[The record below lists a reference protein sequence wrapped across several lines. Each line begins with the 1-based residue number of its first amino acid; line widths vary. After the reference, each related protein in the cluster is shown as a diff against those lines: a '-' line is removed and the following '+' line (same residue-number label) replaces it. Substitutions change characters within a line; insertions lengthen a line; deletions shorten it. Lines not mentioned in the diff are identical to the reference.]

1 MAEVQGPPPTVPLN
15 LKLEAPDYAAV
26 TAEQED
32 PVIELG
38 DRIRLS
44 GGKYDGTTGRVIYRT
59 FDKLHL
65 MPDGLTHSALE
76 FTLTEDGFEEESGIE
91 AVEILQKR
99 KKPALVDI
107 LDLATGQLLE
117 TFDEEGN
124 ASGIYKIKK
133 VDSDLDNLVV
143 EGADGEE
150 VDLRFGFRGIDESMP
165 FRVIRGRQAPEK
177 PATVISDGTTEDE
190 QSLSEANDGSEPEDE
205 VEDFTFL
212 DDELEETPAEEDEVQ
227 RLVEIPTS
235 ERIYSNMRQKSEAY
249 ADLLSFNSD
258 ALQKLESTQ
267 KSTRVLTELFFQ
279 LRGAIMR
286 TSEDGIPKGVK
297 PTSIQTLI
305 DLLETRGFE
314 LSRTV
319 LDIDKIVYYD
329 ADPDVYPQPESMEGL
344 RLQYFNKKIIDAIN
358 YIESSTDMEGQ
369 KYTQFL
375 NGFLSRFGATWR
387 SNTTAGIGAQAFQRD
402 EEAFRLKVPDS
413 DSSIPGYAA
422 GLPNKKEA
430 YLTSELISEVSM
442 SLVRGL
448 KAVRSKGKLLEIGEE
463 AAVIAHVVFPLAYAA
478 SLSIARQ
485 ESLTADIQAGLLH
498 GLSMS
503 EILKK
508 TGEITDIPSMNQAFL
523 VSTEG
528 GTLGNIPLR
537 EYIKSTDLK
546 LEGMGD
552 IWTLQVLMGMRE
564 KEWTIDQ
571 HAAIQE
577 KITQTHEQIL
587 DFILRQRETLA
598 KQAAQPPTIQGIQMT
613 PDGPAMIQKLA
624 DEPILKDFQQNIK
637 DQMPSFAASDVALV
651 GLILRQHSDLAFA
664 QLADQ
669 PAALTRN
676 RMKYAREEYLT
687 TIRNTQLYKQRIS
700 FAGEPPE
707 PVNCPHVKPLE
718 MIRKVK
724 DDKKRFALLAKF
736 LTTFQGSKQD
746 SWVNCRIG
754 DHHLLCVHE
763 LLQVYQFLRPG
774 DASVLNKDIQLTF
787 GGGQHM
793 GAYICRNCGQPI
805 SELEYDTHLE
815 FDDQGKPMMGRS
827 ELVDQDAVTQQEID
841 ELIGPLGDLEEP
853 VEFDNETKK
862 LIFSTARQMADKI
875 FAPLESSDYMTLVAR
890 AFGVLQQIPERDRY
904 IKIQKARTKGRAAA
918 QAAAADFGADYDIYI
933 NQALVCAVGVH
944 LLLIIQSKKPD
955 FILRGIA
962 SGCRS
967 LRGEPLE
974 PDGGNHGI
982 QCIVSVI
989 ASFQKDAPPW
999 SLTQFQREKDDT
1011 IRNRMVMDVFEPILK
1026 AALQD
1031 PTILQALAQKRD
1043 YKRKILGLSGGQGR
1057 PDEEIPPN
1065 FAPIPFV
1072 MKPEDFV
1079 EKIIIPEAA
1088 SPKDRAEL
1096 WVRQGNHLARTT
1108 KLPKP
1113 IAYSEASCCL
1123 SPINKI
1129 DEFWVKSASSLP
1141 PFKKLAG
1148 LPAPPKIM
1156 RFEPTMKPSVISRP
1170 LPDAPEKSYYL
1181 LFLKVCHEGEKKGH
1195 SHEFGLTHKCIWCDL
1210 KLPKE
1215 VELLTADQGRTAIE
1229 SQGIDVSKE
1238 SFEDLLNETHR
1249 VNSFRTKLLL
1259 EIPGQLDNW
1268 VKLTEMDPEPTEGFR
1283 AMMARTQVELM
1294 KLPPDAKVVEVAVAL
1309 SEFSTFVMD
1318 LEGQFKARI
1327 SAAQHAIFD
1336 QILKDGS
1343 ESIIRF
1349 LQSYVI
1355 VPLKQFISKRA
1366 ADPRI
1371 PDSWELSF
1379 QHQMD
1384 VQALLR
1390 EHRSYLTKFNKVQ
1403 ATPWLTAKVDTVLQQ
1418 TRATLDALMSLRPL
1432 QVPGGEQTFEF
1443 FMKMCLYGPLANFVD
1458 PNVQPLTTA
1467 EAPSSQVEQH
1477 ALFPAR
1483 FISDM
1488 AARFKVEGSHLTPE
1502 QIRELIAERNEKE
1515 KANIIKKM
1523 NDMSRAGKD
1532 IEKIKIKLG
1541 IGEYAVGGTKAIY
1554 AYDQERYD
1562 IEREERAQ
1570 AGIIDFPGRGPEG
1583 PGEAIGAEDQRPVDG
1598 LGYYETGEEGG
1609 YIGDEELGEINGFDD
1624 DN

>member
-1 MAEVQGPPPTVPLN
+1 MAEVQSPPPN
-15 LKLEAPDYAAV
+15 LKLEAPDYGASAAA
-26 TAEQED
+26 AEKEED
-32 PVIELG
+32 PIIELG
-38 DRIRLS
+38 DRIRLT

-124 ASGIYKIKK
+124 SAGMYKIKK
-133 VDSDLDNLVV
+133 VDSDLDNLVL
-143 EGADGEE
+143 EGQGGEE
-150 VDLRFGFRGIDESMP
+150 LDLRFGFRGIDESMP

-177 PATVISDGTTEDE
+177 IATENE
-190 QSLSEANDGSEPEDE
+190 SESENESQAEFEKEEE

-212 DDELEETPAEEDEVQ
+212 DDELEETPAEEEVQ

-258 ALQKLESTQ
+258 AMQKLETTQ

-279 LRGAIMR
+279 LRAAIMR
-286 TSEDGIPKGVK
+286 VSEDGIPKGVK

-314 LSRTV
+314 LSRAV

-329 ADPDVYPQPESMEGL
+329 ADPDTNPQPESMDGL
-344 RLQYFNKKIIDAIN
+344 RLQYFNKKIIDAIQ
-358 YIESSTDMEGQ
+358 YIEWSTDMEGQ
-369 KYTQFL
+369 KYAQFL
-375 NGFLSRFGATWR
+375 NGYLSRFGATWR
-387 SNTTAGIGAQAFQRD
+387 SNEATGAQVFQRD
-402 EEAFRLKVPDS
+402 EETFRLKAPDAES
-413 DSSIPGYAA
+413 GIPGYTA
-422 GLPNKKEA
+422 GLPDKKSG
-430 YLTSELISEVSM
+430 YVTSDLISEVSM

-448 KAVRSKGKLLEIGEE
+448 KAIRSKGKLLELGEE
-463 AAVIAHVVFPLAYAA
+463 AVTLAYVVFPLVYAA

-485 ESLTADIQAGLLH
+485 ESLTADIQAGLSPNLN
-498 GLSMS
+498 MS

-508 TGEITDIPSMNQAFL
+508 AGEITDIPSTSQPFL
-523 VSTEG
+523 VSIEG

-537 EYIKSTDLK
+537 EYIKSTNLK

-552 IWTLQVLMGMRE
+552 IWPLQVLMGMRE

-571 HAAIQE
+571 HTVIQE
-577 KITQTHEQIL
+577 KINQTHEQIL
-587 DFILRQRETLA
+587 DFILRQREALA
-598 KQAAQPPTIQGIQMT
+598 KQAAQPPAIQGIQMT

-624 DEPILKDFQQNIK
+624 DEPILKDYQQNIK

-707 PVNCPHVKPLE
+707 PINCPHVKPLE

-736 LTTFQGSKQD
+736 LTTFQGSKLD
-746 SWVNCRIG
+746 NWVNCRIG

-774 DASVLNKDIQLTF
+774 DASVINKDIQLNF

-793 GAYICRNCGQPI
+793 GFYICRVCGQAI
-805 SELEYDTHLE
+805 SELDYDTHLE

-827 ELVDQDAVTQQEID
+827 ELVDQDAITQQEID
-841 ELIGPLGDLEEP
+841 ELIGPLGDLDEP

-862 LIFSTARQMADKI
+862 LIFNTARQMADKI
-875 FAPLESSDYMTLVAR
+875 FAPLEPADYMTLVAR
-890 AFGVLQQIPERDRY
+890 AFGVLQQIPERERY
-904 IKIQKARTKGRAAA
+904 IKIQKARVKGAKAAAAAA
-918 QAAAADFGADYDIYI
+918 QAADFGADYDIYI

-989 ASFQKDAPPW
+989 ASFQKDTPPW

-1011 IRNRMVMDVFEPILK
+1011 VRNRMVMDVFEPILK

-1031 PTILQALAQKRD
+1031 PTILQVLAQKRD

-1129 DEFWVKSASSLP
+1129 DEFWIKSASSLP

-1156 RFEPTMKPSVISRP
+1156 RFEPTMKPSVISHP
-1170 LPDAPEKSYYL
+1170 LPNAPEKSYYL

-1195 SHEFGLTHKCIWCDL
+1195 THEFGLTHKCIWCDL

-1215 VELLTADQGRTAIE
+1215 AELLTAEQGRTAIE

-1249 VNSFRTKLLL
+1249 VNSFETKLLL
-1259 EIPGQLDNW
+1259 ELPGQLDNW
-1268 VKLTEMDPEPTEGFR
+1268 IKLTQMDPEPTEGFR
-1283 AMMARTQVELM
+1283 AIMSRTQAELM
-1294 KLPPDAKVVEVAVAL
+1294 KLPPDAKAVEVALAL
-1309 SEFSTFVMD
+1309 SEFSTFVID
-1318 LEGQFKARI
+1318 LEEQFKMRI
-1327 SAAQHAIFD
+1327 AAAQHAIFD
-1336 QILKDGS
+1336 QIIQDGS

-1355 VPLKQFISKRA
+1355 VPLKQFVSKRA
-1366 ADPRI
+1366 ANPLI
-1371 PDSWELSF
+1371 PKSWNLSW

-1384 VQALLR
+1384 VESVLK

-1403 ATPWLTAKVDTVLQQ
+1403 TTPWLTAKVDTVLVQ
-1418 TRATLDALMSLRPL
+1418 TRVILDALMSLRPL
-1432 QVPGGEQTFEF
+1432 QIPGGEQTFGF

-1458 PNVQPLTTA
+1458 PNTQPLTTA
-1467 EAPSSQVEQH
+1467 EAPASQVEQH

-1570 AGIIDFPGRGPEG
+1570 AGIIDFPGQGPEG
-1583 PGEAIGAEDQRPVDG
+1583 TGGATGTGGAIGAIDQRPVDG
-1598 LGYYETGEEGG
+1598 LGYYQTGDEGG
-1609 YIGDEELGEINGFDD
+1609 YIGDEELGDINGFDD

>member
-1 MAEVQGPPPTVPLN
+1 MAEVQGPPPTVAPN
-15 LKLEAPDYAAV
+15 LKLEAPDYGASAAAV
-26 TAEQED
+26 QEED

-76 FTLTEDGFEEESGIE
+76 FNLTEDGFEEESGIE

-124 ASGIYKIKK
+124 SAGMYTIKK
-133 VDSDLDNLVV
+133 VDSDLDTLLVQ
-143 EGADGEE
+143 ADDGEE
-150 VDLRFGFRGIDESMP
+150 IDLRFGFRGIDESMP

-177 PATVISDGTTEDE
+177 VAGEATSEDAGE
-190 QSLSEANDGSEPEDE
+190 NEENGLESEADSEEEE

-212 DDELEETPAEEDEVQ
+212 DDELEETPAEEEEVQ

-258 ALQKLESTQ
+258 AMQKLETTQ

-279 LRGAIMR
+279 LRAAIMR
-286 TSEDGIPKGVK
+286 VSEDGIPKGVK

-305 DLLETRGFE
+305 DLLETRAFE

-319 LDIDKIVYYD
+319 IDIHKILYYDID
-329 ADPDVYPQPESMEGL
+329 PDTNPQPESMEGL
-344 RLQYFNKKIIDAIN
+344 RLQYFNKKIVDAAA
-358 YIESSTDMEGQ
+358 YIESSSDMEGQ

-375 NGFLSRFGATWR
+375 NGFLSRFGASWR
-387 SNTTAGIGAQAFQRD
+387 PSGSAGAQAFQRD
-402 EEAFRLKVPDS
+402 EEAFRLKAPDAE
-413 DSSIPGYAA
+413 SSIPGYAS
-422 GLPNKKEA
+422 GLPNKKDA
-430 YLTSELISEVSM
+430 YLSSDLISEVSM

-448 KAVRSKGKLLEIGEE
+448 KSTRAKGKLLEVGEE
-463 AAVIAHVVFPLAYAA
+463 ATVLAYIVFPLAYAA
-478 SLSIARQ
+478 SLSIQRQ
-485 ESLTADIQAGLLH
+485 ESLTADIQSGLASS
-498 GLSMS
+498 LSMA

-508 TGEITDIPSMNQAFL
+508 VGEITDIPSTENAFL

-537 EYIKSTDLK
+537 EYIKATSLK

-552 IWTLQVLMGMRE
+552 IWPLQVLMGMRE

-571 HAAIQE
+571 NAVIQE
-577 KITQTHEQIL
+577 RINQTHEQML
-587 DFILRQRETLA
+587 DFILRQREALA
-598 KQAAQPPTIQGIQMT
+598 KQAAQPAAIQGIQMT

-624 DEPILKDFQQNIK
+624 DEPILKEFQQNIK

-664 QLADQ
+664 QLAEQ

-746 SWVNCRIG
+746 NWVNCRIG

-774 DASVLNKDIQLTF
+774 DASVLNKDIQLNF

-793 GAYICRNCGQPI
+793 GSYICRNCGQPI

-815 FDDQGKPMMGRS
+815 FDDQGRPMMGRS
-827 ELVDQDAVTQQEID
+827 EIVDQDAITQQEID

-862 LIFSTARQMADKI
+862 LIFNTARQMADKI

-890 AFGVLQQIPERDRY
+890 AFGVLQQIPERERY
-904 IKIQKARTKGRAAA
+904 IKIQKARTKGAKA
-918 QAAAADFGADYDIYI
+918 QADFGADYDIYI

-989 ASFQKDAPPW
+989 ASFQKDSPPW

-1057 PDEEIPPN
+1057 PDEEIPVN

-1096 WVRQGNHLARTT
+1096 WVRQGNHLARAT

-1123 SPINKI
+1123 SPIDKI
-1129 DEFWVKSASSLP
+1129 DEFWIKSAASLP
-1141 PFKKLAG
+1141 PFKKLVG

-1215 VELLTADQGRTAIE
+1215 AELLTADQGLSAIE

-1268 VKLTEMDPEPTEGFR
+1268 IKLTEMDPEPTEGFR
-1283 AMMARTQVELM
+1283 AMMSRTQVELT
-1294 KLPPDAKVVEVAVAL
+1294 KLPPDAKPVEVAVAL
-1309 SEFSTFVMD
+1309 SEFSTFVTD
-1318 LEGQFKARI
+1318 LEEQFKTRI
-1327 SAAQHAIFD
+1327 AVAQHAIFD

-1355 VPLKQFISKRA
+1355 VPLKQFVSKRA
-1366 ADPRI
+1366 ANPVI
-1371 PDSWELSF
+1371 PKSWELSW

-1384 VQALLR
+1384 IEGLLK

-1403 ATPWLTAKVDTVLQQ
+1403 TTPWLTAKVDTVLQQ

-1432 QVPGGEQTFEF
+1432 QVPGGDQTFGF

-1458 PNVQPLTTA
+1458 PNVQPLSSSGS
-1467 EAPSSQVEQH
+1467 EAPASQVEQH

-1483 FISDM
+1483 FISEM

-1570 AGIIDFPGRGPEG
+1570 AGIIDFPGQGPEG
-1583 PGEAIGAEDQRPVDG
+1583 VTAGAGAGEQRPVDG

-1609 YIGDEELGEINGFDD
+1609 YIGDEELGDINGFDD

>member
-1 MAEVQGPPPTVPLN
+1 MAEVQSPPPN
-15 LKLEAPDYAAV
+15 LKLEAPDYGASAA
-26 TAEQED
+26 AEQEG

-76 FTLTEDGFEEESGIE
+76 FNLTEDGFEEETGIE
-91 AVEILQKR
+91 GVEILQKR

-124 ASGIYKIKK
+124 SAGMYKIKK

-143 EGADGEE
+143 EGEGGEE

-177 PATVISDGTTEDE
+177 IAGEATGEAT
-190 QSLSEANDGSEPEDE
+190 SEATGEATAENEGNESPESDEEE

-212 DDELEETPAEEDEVQ
+212 DDELEETPAEEEVQ

-258 ALQKLESTQ
+258 AMQKLETTQ
-267 KSTRVLTELFFQ
+267 KSTRVLTEIFFQ
-279 LRGAIMR
+279 LRAAIMR
-286 TSEDGIPKGVK
+286 VSEDGIPKGVK

-305 DLLETRGFE
+305 DLLETRSFE
-314 LSRTV
+314 LSRIV
-319 LDIDKIVYYD
+319 IDIDKIVYYD
-329 ADPDVYPQPESMEGL
+329 IDPDINPQPESMEGL
-344 RLQYFNKKIIDAIN
+344 RLQYFNKKIVDTVE
-358 YIESSTDMEGQ
+358 YFESSTDMEGQ
-369 KYTQFL
+369 KFTQFL
-375 NGFLSRFGATWR
+375 NGYLSRFGASWR
-387 SNTTAGIGAQAFQRD
+387 SRDSTGAKAFQRD
-402 EEAFRLKVPDS
+402 EEAFRLKAPDAE
-413 DSSIPGYAA
+413 SSIPGYGAN
-422 GLPNKKEA
+422 LPNKKEA
-430 YLTSELISEVSM
+430 YLSSELISEVSM

-448 KAVRSKGKLLEIGEE
+448 KAIRSKGKLLEVGEE
-463 AAVIAHVVFPLAYAA
+463 AAVLAYVVFPLVYAT
-478 SLSIARQ
+478 SLSMARQ
-485 ESLTADIQAGLLH
+485 ESLTADIQSALASS
-498 GLSMS
+498 LSIA
-503 EILKK
+503 EILKR
-508 TGEITDIPSMNQAFL
+508 TGEITDIPSTNNAFL

-528 GTLGNIPLR
+528 GSLGNIPLR
-537 EYIKSTDLK
+537 EYIKATNLK

-552 IWTLQVLMGMRE
+552 IWPLQVLMGMRE

-571 HAAIQE
+571 YAAIQE
-577 KITQTHEQIL
+577 KINETHEQML
-587 DFILRQRETLA
+587 DFILRQREALA
-598 KQAAQPPTIQGIQMT
+598 KQAAQPPAVQGIQMT

-624 DEPILKDFQQNIK
+624 DEPILKDYQQNIK

-664 QLADQ
+664 QLAEQ

-746 SWVNCRIG
+746 NWVNCRIG

-774 DASVLNKDIQLTF
+774 DSSVLNKDIQLNF

-793 GAYICRNCGQPI
+793 GSYICRVCGQPI

-853 VEFDNETKK
+853 VEFDNETKR
-862 LIFSTARQMADKI
+862 LIFNTARQMADKI
-875 FAPLESSDYMTLVAR
+875 FAPLETSDYMTLVAR
-890 AFGVLQQIPERDRY
+890 AFGVLQQIPERERY
-904 IKIQKARTKGRAAA
+904 IKIQKARTKGAKA
-918 QAAAADFGADYDIYI
+918 AAAADFGADYDIYI

-982 QCIVSVI
+982 QCIASVI
-989 ASFQKDAPPW
+989 ASFQKDSPPW

-1043 YKRKILGLSGGQGR
+1043 YKRKILGAAGGQGR

-1129 DEFWVKSASSLP
+1129 DEFWIKSASSLP
-1141 PFKKLAG
+1141 PFKKLTG

-1181 LFLKVCHEGEKKGH
+1181 LFLKVCHEGEKKGY

-1215 VELLTADQGRTAIE
+1215 AELLTADQGRAAIE

-1268 VKLTEMDPEPTEGFR
+1268 IKLTEMDPEPTEGFR
-1283 AMMARTQVELM
+1283 AMMSRTQIELT
-1294 KLPPDAKVVEVAVAL
+1294 KLPPDAKAVEVAVAL
-1309 SEFSTFVMD
+1309 SEFSTFVTD
-1318 LEGQFKARI
+1318 LEQQFKTRI
-1327 SAAQHAIFD
+1327 AVAQHPIFD

-1366 ADPRI
+1366 AVATI
-1371 PDSWELSF
+1371 PDSWELSW
-1379 QHQMD
+1379 QHAMD
-1384 VQALLR
+1384 VNALLK

-1403 ATPWLTAKVDTVLQQ
+1403 ATPWLEAKVDTVLVQ

-1432 QVPGGEQTFEF
+1432 QIPGGDQTFGF
-1443 FMKMCLYGPLANFVD
+1443 FMKMCLYAPLANFVD
-1458 PNVQPLTTA
+1458 PNIQPLTSSGA
-1467 EAPSSQVEQH
+1467 EAPTSQVEQH

-1570 AGIIDFPGRGPEG
+1570 AGIIDFPGQGPDG
-1583 PGEAIGAEDQRPVDG
+1583 TGGVGGAAGEQRPVDG

>member
-1 MAEVQGPPPTVPLN
+1 MAEVQTTPPPN
-15 LKLEAPDYAAV
+15 LKLEAPDYG
-26 TAEQED
+26 AESKEEEA

-38 DRIRLS
+38 DRIRLT
-44 GGKYDGTTGRVIYRT
+44 GGKYDGTTGRVIFRT
-59 FDKLHL
+59 HEKLHL
-65 MPDGLTHSALE
+65 MPDGLTHSAIE
-76 FTLTEDGFEEESGIE
+76 FDLTEEGFDDETGIE

-99 KKPALVDI
+99 KKAALVDI

-124 ASGIYKIKK
+124 PAGVYTIKK

-143 EGADGEE
+143 QGQDGEE
-150 VDLRFGFRGIDESMP
+150 VDLRFGFRGIDDSMP

-177 PATVISDGTTEDE
+177 PAAAISEDLEDSTED
-190 QSLSEANDGSEPEDE
+190 LDDDAEAEDE

-212 DDELEETPAEEDEVQ
+212 DDELEETPAEEEEVQ

-258 ALQKLESTQ
+258 AMQKLESTQ

-279 LRGAIMR
+279 LRAAIMR
-286 TSEDGIPKGVK
+286 ISEDGIPKGVK

-305 DLLETRGFE
+305 DLLETRAFE

-319 LDIDKIVYYD
+319 INIDKIVYYD
-329 ADPDVYPQPESMEGL
+329 TDPDTNPQPDSMEGL
-344 RLQYFNKKIIDAIN
+344 RLQYFNKKIIDAAQ

-375 NGFLSRFGATWR
+375 NGFLSRFGASWR
-387 SNTTAGIGAQAFQRD
+387 SNVTGTGTGAAQAFQRD
-402 EEAFRLKVPDS
+402 EEAFRLKVPDAE
-413 DSSIPGYAA
+413 SSIPGYAA
-422 GLPNKKEA
+422 DLPNKKDA

-463 AAVIAHVVFPLAYAA
+463 AAVLAYVVFPLAYAA
-478 SLSIARQ
+478 SLSMARH
-485 ESLTADIQAGLLH
+485 ESLVADIEAGLVNS
-498 GLSMS
+498 LSMT
-503 EILKK
+503 EILKR
-508 TGEITDIPSMNQAFL
+508 TGEITDIPSTGQTFL

-528 GTLGNIPLR
+528 GSLGNIPLR
-537 EYIKSTDLK
+537 EYIKATNLK

-552 IWTLQVLMGMRE
+552 IWPLQVLMGMRE

-577 KITQTHEQIL
+577 KINETHEQML

-598 KQAAQPPTIQGIQMT
+598 KQAAQPPAIQGIQMT
-613 PDGPAMIQKLA
+613 PDGPSMIQKLA

-637 DQMPSFAASDVALV
+637 DQMPSFAGSDVALV

-669 PAALTRN
+669 PAALTKN

-687 TIRNTQLYKQRIS
+687 TIRNTQLYKKRIS

-707 PVNCPHVKPLE
+707 PIKCPHVKPLE

-746 SWVNCRIG
+746 NWVNCRIG

-774 DASVLNKDIQLTF
+774 DASVLNKDIQLNF

-793 GAYICRNCGQPI
+793 GSYICRNCGQAI
-805 SELEYDTHLE
+805 SELDYDTHLE

-827 ELVDQDAVTQQEID
+827 ELVDQDAITQQEID
-841 ELIGPLGDLEEP
+841 ELIGPLGDLDEP
-853 VEFDNETKK
+853 IEFDNETKR
-862 LIFSTARQMADKI
+862 LIFNTARQMADKI
-875 FAPLESSDYMTLVAR
+875 FAPLAPADYMTLVAR

-904 IKIQKARTKGRAAA
+904 IKIQKARTRGAKA
-918 QAAAADFGADYDIYI
+918 QADFGADYDIYI

-962 SGCRS
+962 AGCRS

-974 PDGGNHGI
+974 TDGGNHGI

-989 ASFQKDAPPW
+989 ASFQKDSPPW

-1043 YKRKILGLSGGQGR
+1043 YKRKILGAAGGQGR
-1057 PDEEIPPN
+1057 PDEEIPVN

-1072 MKPEDFV
+1072 MKAEDFV

-1113 IAYSEASCCL
+1113 IAFSEASCCL

-1129 DEFWVKSASSLP
+1129 DDFWKKSASSLP
-1141 PFKKLAG
+1141 PFKKLVG

-1170 LPDAPEKSYYL
+1170 LPDAPENSYYL
-1181 LFLKVCHEGEKKGH
+1181 LFLKVCYDGDKKGH

-1215 VELLTADQGRTAIE
+1215 AELLTADQGRSAIE
-1229 SQGIDVSKE
+1229 SQGIDVSKG

-1249 VNSFRTKLLL
+1249 VNSFKTKLLL
-1259 EIPGQLDNW
+1259 ELPGQLDNW
-1268 VKLTEMDPEPTEGFR
+1268 VRLTEMSPEPTEGFR
-1283 AMMARTQVELM
+1283 AMMSRTQVELM
-1294 KLPPDAKVVEVAVAL
+1294 KLPPDAKAVEVAVAL
-1309 SEFSTFVMD
+1309 SEFSTFVTD
-1318 LEGQFKARI
+1318 LEEQFKARI
-1327 SAAQHAIFD
+1327 AVAQHAIFD
-1336 QILKDGS
+1336 QIIKDGS

-1355 VPLKQFISKRA
+1355 VPLKQFVSKRA
-1366 ADPRI
+1366 ANPVI
-1371 PDSWELSF
+1371 PKSWGLSW

-1384 VQALLR
+1384 IEGLLK
-1390 EHRSYLTKFNKVQ
+1390 EHRSYLTKFNKIQ
-1403 ATPWLTAKVDTVLQQ
+1403 TTPWLNAKVDTVLEQ
-1418 TRATLDALMSLRPL
+1418 TRATLDALMNLRPL
-1432 QVPGGEQTFEF
+1432 QIPGGDQTFGF

-1458 PNVQPLTTA
+1458 PNVQPLTSAA
-1467 EAPSSQVEQH
+1467 EAPASQVEQH

-1488 AARFKVEGSHLTPE
+1488 SARFKVEGSHLTPE

-1554 AYDQERYD
+1554 AYDQDRYD

-1570 AGIIDFPGRGPEG
+1570 AGIIDFPGQGPEG
-1583 PGEAIGAEDQRPVDG
+1583 TGVMGEGAADKGQVDG
-1598 LGYYETGEEGG
+1598 LGYYQTGDEGG

>member
-1 MAEVQGPPPTVPLN
+1 MAEVKETLPPN
-15 LKLEAPDYAAV
+15 LKLEAPDYGASASQ
-26 TAEQED
+26 EQEED

-38 DRIRLS
+38 DRIRLT
-44 GGKYDGTTGRVIYRT
+44 GGKYDGTTGRVIFRT

-76 FTLTEDGFEEESGIE
+76 FTLTEDGFEEESGVE

-124 ASGIYKIKK
+124 SAGIYTIKK
-133 VDSDLDNLVV
+133 IDSDLDNLVV
-143 EGADGEE
+143 QGEDGEDI
-150 VDLRFGFRGIDESMP
+150 DLRFGFRGIDDSMP

-177 PATVISDGTTEDE
+177 SAINERADNE
-190 QSLSEANDGSEPEDE
+190 SEEGEEEEEEEE

-212 DDELEETPAEEDEVQ
+212 DDELEEAPAEEEEVQ

-249 ADLLSFNSD
+249 ADILSFNSD
-258 ALQKLESTQ
+258 AMQKLETVQ
-267 KSTRVLTELFFQ
+267 KSTRVLTEIFFQ
-279 LRGAIMR
+279 LRAAIMR

-297 PTSIQTLI
+297 SSSIQTLI
-305 DLLETRGFE
+305 DLLETRHFE

-319 LDIDKIVYYD
+319 IDIDKIVYYD
-329 ADPDVYPQPESMEGL
+329 IDPDTNPQPESMDGL
-344 RLQYFNKKIIDAIN
+344 RLQYFNKKIVDAVE

-375 NGFLSRFGATWR
+375 NGFLSRFGASWR
-387 SNTTAGIGAQAFQRD
+387 SRGSAGAEAFQRD
-402 EEAFRLKVPDS
+402 EEAFRLKVPDAE
-413 DSSIPGYAA
+413 SSIPGYAA
-422 GLPNKKEA
+422 GLPTKKSA
-430 YLTSELISEVSM
+430 YLTSDLISEVSM

-448 KAVRSKGKLLEIGEE
+448 KATRSKGKLLEVGEE
-463 AAVIAHVVFPLAYAA
+463 AAVLAYIVFPLLYAS
-478 SLSIARQ
+478 SLSNVRQ
-485 ESLTADIQAGLLH
+485 ESLVADIQAGLSPS
-498 GLSMS
+498 LSMS

-508 TGEITDIPSMNQAFL
+508 AGEITDIPSISQPFL

-537 EYIKSTDLK
+537 EYIKAANLK

-552 IWTLQVLMGMRE
+552 IWPLQVLMGMRE

-577 KITQTHEQIL
+577 KINETHEQML

-598 KQAAQPPTIQGIQMT
+598 KQAAQPPAIQGIQMT

-624 DEPILKDFQQNIK
+624 DEPILKEYQQNIK

-664 QLADQ
+664 QLAEQ

-746 SWVNCRIG
+746 NWVNCRIG

-774 DASVLNKDIQLTF
+774 DASVLNKDIQLNF

-793 GAYICRNCGQPI
+793 GSYICRNCGQPI

-841 ELIGPLGDLEEP
+841 ELIGPLGDLDEP

-862 LIFSTARQMADKI
+862 LIFNTARQMADKI
-875 FAPLESSDYMTLVAR
+875 FAPLETTDYMTLVAR
-890 AFGVLQQIPERDRY
+890 AFGVLQQIPERERY
-904 IKIQKARTKGRAAA
+904 IKIQKARTKGAKA
-918 QAAAADFGADYDIYI
+918 QAADFGADYDIYI

-974 PDGGNHGI
+974 TDGGNHGI

-989 ASFQKDAPPW
+989 ASFQKDSPPW

-1057 PDEEIPPN
+1057 PDEEIPVN

-1079 EKIIIPEAA
+1079 EKVIIPEAA

-1129 DEFWVKSASSLP
+1129 DEFWIKSASSLP
-1141 PFKKLAG
+1141 PFKRLVG
-1148 LPAPPKIM
+1148 LQAPPKIM
-1156 RFEPTMKPSVISRP
+1156 RIEPTMKPSIISRP
-1170 LPDAPEKSYYL
+1170 LPDAPENSYYL
-1181 LFLKVCHEGEKKGH
+1181 LFLKVCHEGEKKGY

-1215 VELLTADQGRTAIE
+1215 AELLTPDQGRAAIE
-1229 SQGIDVSKE
+1229 SQGIDVSKG

-1249 VNSFRTKLLL
+1249 VNSFKTKLLL

-1268 VKLTEMDPEPTEGFR
+1268 IKLTEMDPEPAEDFR
-1283 AMMARTQVELM
+1283 AMMSRTQAELM
-1294 KLPPDAKVVEVAVAL
+1294 KLPPDAKAVEVAVAL
-1309 SEFSTFVMD
+1309 SDFSSFVTD
-1318 LEGQFKARI
+1318 LEERFKARI
-1327 SAAQHAIFD
+1327 SVAQHAIFD
-1336 QILKDGS
+1336 QIIKDGS

-1366 ADPRI
+1366 ANPVI
-1371 PDSWELSF
+1371 PKSWELSW

-1384 VQALLR
+1384 VEGLLK

-1403 ATPWLTAKVDTVLQQ
+1403 TTPWLTAKVDTVLQQ

-1432 QVPGGEQTFEF
+1432 QIPGGEQTFGF
-1443 FMKMCLYGPLANFVD
+1443 FMKMCLYAPLANFAD
-1458 PNVQPLTTA
+1458 PNVQPLTVA

-1483 FISDM
+1483 FISEM

-1570 AGIIDFPGRGPEG
+1570 AGIIDFPGQGPEG
-1583 PGEAIGAEDQRPVDG
+1583 TGIGGATGGAIEQRPVDG
-1598 LGYYETGEEGG
+1598 LGYYQTGDEDG
-1609 YIGDEELGEINGFDD
+1609 YIGDEELGDINGFDD

>member
-1 MAEVQGPPPTVPLN
+1 MAEVKETLPPN
-15 LKLEAPDYAAV
+15 LKLEAPDYGASASQ
-26 TAEQED
+26 EQEED

-38 DRIRLS
+38 DRIRLT
-44 GGKYDGTTGRVIYRT
+44 GGKYDGTTGRVIFRT

-107 LDLATGQLLE
+107 FDLATGQVLE

-124 ASGIYKIKK
+124 SAGIYTIKK

-143 EGADGEE
+143 QGDDGEDI
-150 VDLRFGFRGIDESMP
+150 DLRFGFRGIDESMP

-177 PATVISDGTTEDE
+177 PAISETAHADEDE
-190 QSLSEANDGSEPEDE
+190 SASEQEEEEE

-212 DDELEETPAEEDEVQ
+212 DDELEETPAEEEEVQ

-249 ADLLSFNSD
+249 ADILSFNSD
-258 ALQKLESTQ
+258 AMQKLETVQ
-267 KSTRVLTELFFQ
+267 KSTRILTELFFQ
-279 LRGAIMR
+279 LRAAIMR

-305 DLLETRGFE
+305 DLLETRAFE

-319 LDIDKIVYYD
+319 IDIDKIVYYD
-329 ADPDVYPQPESMEGL
+329 VDPDTNPQPESMDGL
-344 RLQYFNKKIIDAIN
+344 RLQYFNKKIVDAVE

-375 NGFLSRFGATWR
+375 NGFLSRFGASWR
-387 SNTTAGIGAQAFQRD
+387 SRDLIGAQAFQRD
-402 EEAFRLKVPDS
+402 EEAFRLKVPDAE
-413 DSSIPGYAA
+413 SSIPGYAA

-430 YLTSELISEVSM
+430 YLTSDLISEVSM

-448 KAVRSKGKLLEIGEE
+448 KAIRSKGKLLEVGEE
-463 AAVIAHVVFPLAYAA
+463 AVVLAYIVFPLIYAS
-478 SLSIARQ
+478 SLSNARQ
-485 ESLTADIQAGLLH
+485 ESLVADIQAGLPSS
-498 GLSMS
+498 LSMS

-508 TGEITDIPSMNQAFL
+508 AGEITDIPSISQPFL

-537 EYIKSTDLK
+537 EYIKAANLK

-552 IWTLQVLMGMRE
+552 IWHLQVLMGMRE

-571 HAAIQE
+571 YAAIQE
-577 KITQTHEQIL
+577 KINETHEQML

-598 KQAAQPPTIQGIQMT
+598 KQAAQPPAVQGIQMT

-624 DEPILKDFQQNIK
+624 DEPILKEYQQNIK

-664 QLADQ
+664 QLAEQ

-736 LTTFQGSKQD
+736 LTTFQGSKQNN
-746 SWVNCRIG
+746 WVNCRIG

-774 DASVLNKDIQLTF
+774 DASVLNKDIQLNF

-793 GAYICRNCGQPI
+793 GSYICRNCGQPI

-862 LIFSTARQMADKI
+862 LIFNTARQMADKI
-875 FAPLESSDYMTLVAR
+875 FAPLESTDYMTLVAR
-890 AFGVLQQIPERDRY
+890 AFGVLQQIPERERY
-904 IKIQKARTKGRAAA
+904 IKIQKARTKGAKASSAAA
-918 QAAAADFGADYDIYI
+918 QADFGADYDIYI

-974 PDGGNHGI
+974 ADGGNHGI

-989 ASFQKDAPPW
+989 ASFQKDSPPW

-1043 YKRKILGLSGGQGR
+1043 YKRKILGAAGGQGR
-1057 PDEEIPPN
+1057 PDEEIPVN

-1079 EKIIIPEAA
+1079 EKVIIPEAA

-1096 WVRQGNHLARTT
+1096 WVRQGNHLARST

-1129 DEFWVKSASSLP
+1129 DEFWIKSASSLP
-1141 PFKKLAG
+1141 PFKRLVG

-1156 RFEPTMKPSVISRP
+1156 RFEPTMKPSIISRP
-1170 LPDAPEKSYYL
+1170 LPDAPENSYYL
-1181 LFLKVCHEGEKKGH
+1181 LFLKVCHEGEKKGY

-1215 VELLTADQGRTAIE
+1215 AELLTADQGRMAIE
-1229 SQGIDVSKE
+1229 SQGIDVSKD

-1249 VNSFRTKLLL
+1249 VNSFKTKLLL

-1268 VKLTEMDPEPTEGFR
+1268 IKLTEMDPEPAEDFR
-1283 AMMARTQVELM
+1283 AMMSRTQAELM
-1294 KLPPDAKVVEVAVAL
+1294 KLPPDAKAVEVAVAL
-1309 SEFSTFVMD
+1309 SDFSTFVTD
-1318 LEGQFKARI
+1318 LEERFKARI
-1327 SAAQHAIFD
+1327 SVAQHAIFD
-1336 QILKDGS
+1336 QIIKDGS

-1366 ADPRI
+1366 ANPVI
-1371 PDSWELSF
+1371 PKTWELSW

-1384 VQALLR
+1384 VEGLLK

-1432 QVPGGEQTFEF
+1432 QIPGGDQTFGF
-1443 FMKMCLYGPLANFVD
+1443 FMKMCLYAPLANFAD
-1458 PNVQPLTTA
+1458 PNVQPLTVA

-1483 FISDM
+1483 FISEM

-1570 AGIIDFPGRGPEG
+1570 AGIIDFPGQGPEG
-1583 PGEAIGAEDQRPVDG
+1583 VGIGGAIEQRPVDG
-1598 LGYYETGEEGG
+1598 LGYYQTGDEGG
-1609 YIGDEELGEINGFDD
+1609 YIGDEELGDINGFDD